1 MSQINLEHPIKDQID
16 VNDLLNDENGDIITL
31 FDLFCKNIEKLAK
44 SKYPND
50 EDNRAFFKG
59 DIFELFVEFLIKY
72 MDTSNDIGIKDYEII
87 KSTGITDYGVDGIG
101 ISTRNGKLCTVQAK
115 YRQANYILE
124 QNKDNIGNFYQQSR
138 TLFDNEEFIPKDDSN
153 MLIITS
159 AKNVHDSIKQI
170 SRNTIRSINRQ
181 KLCNLTDNIID
192 FWKSFKNSI
201 KSSQTKPE
209 TRKQICLRG
218 HQIETVEEVFK
229 YKKGQVILPTGT
241 GKTFI
246 QAEIIAKA
254 IIEYDMTHFLIL
266 SPRILLSFQ
275 LLKEVSS
282 YLLNRNIKKEIE
294 YVNFNSGT
302 FDETII
308 NEERRKVGKEARY
321 VISTTESDK
330 IREIVDA
337 IDGDNKIL
345 IISSTYNSAPKIKD
359 LKMRNL
365 IRIDIQLNDEAH
377 NMVSREFQNC
387 HNIGEREYSFT
398 ATRKT
403 TDSED
408 GFGMQNGNLWGP
420 IIVEKL
426 PVDMINK
433 GEIVPVVAHLVD
445 IGKENQDIKLWES
458 YKLFEDDDET
468 AQKDIYIPKDD
479 FNAITRCII
488 SSFEKHRDYLNEKS
502 ANKDKIGA
510 KLLIT
515 FDFQKTLEGILNCDE
530 FNKFRNE
537 HKDIDISAI
546 SSDMGAFINGELF
559 DTNTHAKDIFL
570 KHLQNLDDE
579 KEALIL
585 YVDMIG
591 EGIDTPGITGFMPL
605 KGLGD
610 SKFKQGIG
618 RAMRLFSED
627 RQRFYNNEIEP
638 ENPQK
643 YIKPFASII
652 IPTVIMNNQDNAARF
667 IKLWRSIYNEYGNF
681 ENIVISNNS
690 GVHIELDSDRN
701 ELNIGKLN
709 QSTKNFIHQIIE
721 RPDKKDIH
729 ECWLIH
735 SFNINKNIGDYVFE
749 NAEFDGKKNNY
760 QMLSKWYKA
769 EKIRIDGMINQSR
782 NSGQGVFNENIKKR
796 FGTIYTPEFVV
807 KKTVDLA
814 LKYKSIKFDLYNP
827 TTYIDPACG
836 DGNFLEYIY
845 HKLMDEYSHN
855 INDPIKRS
863 TFILLKCLWGFEIL
877 KPMVYACKVR
887 MMLLHYRT
895 IKDAGEKW
903 DKYAEI
909 WDKLNI
915 YWGNTIAIEE
925 DTKEEWY
932 KNREEEYEGG
942 ILPERIRNKKFDVI
956 IGNPPYTRLTNLNNR
971 RYRKYPKQR
980 DMAQV
985 FVRWALDH
993 LNEDGV
999 ISYNTSDSWLN
1010 VKLSDGAK
1018 ETRKLIDGRIREI
1031 IQNEKIRRYS
1041 EGQGGNISTFIILI
1055 DNNISNNVI
1064 VNGKE
1069 FEYDDITQPK
1079 FIHIDREY
1087 NFKHIS
1093 IINYAPKLSGG
1104 RSKNKFGTNTDFWKS
1119 FIYKEFNEDGNYYL
1133 ISKRRIMSNSYQGSW
1148 KLIKCNNF
1156 KEILN
1161 DKFEGEIKNCKLD
1174 YEYGLWLVGYLNT
1187 KYNIIE
1193 SYSITKPKPGDVK
1206 MYELSNNLWRYCQVP
1221 DYDYYKNNYPEKFN
1235 KYMKWIENNVG
1246 NKDEFLSGID
1256 KQFEFLIEED

>member
-1 MSQINLEHPIKDQID
+1 MSQIILEHPIKDQIN
-16 VNDLLNDENGDIITL
+16 VNDLLCDKNGEIVKL
-31 FDLFCKNIEKLAK
+31 FDLFCNNIEELAK
-44 SKYPND
+44 NKYPND
-50 EDNRAFFKG
+50 KDNQALFKG

-72 MDTSNDIGIKDYEII
+72 MGTSNDIKITDYKVI
-87 KSTGITDYGVDGIG
+87 KSTNITDYGVDGIG
-101 ISTRNGKLCTVQAK
+101 RSIKNDKLCTVQVK
-115 YRQANYILE
+115 YRQAGYMLE
-124 QNKDNIGNFYQQSR
+124 QNRDNIGNFYQQSR
-138 TLFDNEEFIPKDDSN
+138 TLFDKEEFIPKDDNN

-181 KLCNLTDNIID
+181 KLHNLTNNIN

-201 KSSQTKPE
+201 ESSQTKPG
-209 TRKQICLRG
+209 TRKQIPLRD
-218 HQIETVEEVFK
+218 HQIETVKEVFK

-254 IIEYDMTHFLIL
+254 ITEYNMTHFLIL

-275 LLKEVSS
+275 LLKEISS
-282 YLLNRNIKKEIE
+282 YLLSKNIRKEIE
-294 YVNFNSGT
+294 YVNFNSGK
-302 FDETII
+302 FDETTI
-308 NEERRKVGKEARY
+308 NEERRKIGKEARY
-321 VISTTESDK
+321 IISTTNSNKIKQIVSD
-330 IREIVDA
+330 
-337 IDGDNKIL
+337 IDKNNKIL
-345 IISSTYNSAPKIKD
+345 IISSTYHSAPKIK
-359 LKMRNL
+359 KSG
-365 IRIDIQLNDEAH
+365 IYIDIQLNDEAH
-377 NMVSREFQNC
+377 NMVSIEFQDC
-387 HNIGEREYSFT
+387 HGIGEREYSFT
-398 ATRKT
+398 ATRKI
-403 TDSED
+403 TDSSD
-408 GFGMQNGNLWGP
+408 GFGMQNKNLWGP

-433 GEIVPVVAHLVD
+433 GEIVPVIAHLVD
-445 IGKENQDIKLWES
+445 IGKENQNTKLWES

-468 AQKDIYIPKDD
+468 VQNDIYIPKDD

-537 HKDIDISAI
+537 HKNIDISAI
-546 SSDMGAFINGELF
+546 SSNMGAYINGELF
-559 DTNTHAKDIFL
+559 DTNMHAKDILL
-570 KHLQNLDDE
+570 KHLQNLDNE

-610 SKFKQGIG
+610 SKFRQGIG

-627 RQRFYNNEIEP
+627 RQRFYNNEINP
-638 ENPQK
+638 ENRQQ
-643 YIKPFASII
+643 YIKPFASVI

-667 IKLWRSIYNEYGNF
+667 INLWRSIYDEYSNF
-681 ENIVISNNS
+681 ESVVISDNS

-769 EKIRIDGMINQSR
+769 EKIGIDEMIEQSR
-782 NSGQGVFNENIKKR
+782 NGGQGVFNESIKKR

-814 LKYKSIKFDLYNP
+814 LKYKPIKFDLYSP
-827 TTYIDPACG
+827 ITYIDPACG

-845 HKLMDEYSHN
+845 HRLMNKFSNN
-855 INDPIKRS
+855 INDPVKRS

-877 KPMVYACKVR
+877 KPMVHACKIR

-915 YWGNTIAIEE
+915 YWGNTIVIEE
-925 DTKEEWY
+925 DTKEDWY
-932 KNREEEYEGG
+932 NNREKEYEGG
-942 ILPERIRNKKFDVI
+942 ILPEQLRNKKFDVI

-971 RYRKYPKQR
+971 RYKAYPRQR
-980 DMAQV
+980 DMAQI

-1018 ETRKLIDGRIREI
+1018 QTRKLIDGRIREI

-1041 EGQGGNISTFIILI
+1041 EGHGGDISTFIILI

-1079 FIHIDREY
+1079 FIQVEEEY

-1093 IINYAPKLSGG
+1093 ITNYAPKLSGG
-1104 RSKNKFGTNTDFWKS
+1104 RSKNKFGTNTKFWKS
-1119 FIYKEFNEDGNYYL
+1119 FVYKEFDKDGNYYL
-1133 ISKRRIMSNSYQGSW
+1133 ISKRRIMSNSYKGRW
-1148 KLIKCNNF
+1148 KLIQCNNF
-1156 KEILN
+1156 KKILD
-1161 DKFEGEIKNCKLD
+1161 DKFEGEIKNYKIN
-1174 YEYGLWLVGYLNT
+1174 YEYGLWLIGYLNT

-1193 SYSITKPKPGDVK
+1193 YYSITKPKPGNIK
-1206 MYELSNNLWRYCQVP
+1206 MYELSNNLWQYCQVP
-1221 DYDYYKNNYPEKFN
+1221 DINYYKNNYPERFN
-1235 KYMKWIENNVG
+1235 KYMKWIEDNM
-1246 NKDEFLSGID
+1246 KDKDKFLSGID
-1256 KQFEFLIEED
+1256 EQFGFLIKEN